1 MSPPSKINELSPP
14 EADLRSSLE
23 SPTQPGVYWFQSE
36 TTSRAV
42 MVDVRMTN
50 GELMVWWPN
59 DDQPVTKLKGCW
71 RGPIPPS
78 TWPGNR

>member
-1 MSPPSKINELSPP
+1 MSPPSKINE
-14 EADLRSSLE
+14 SSE
-23 SPTQPGVYWFQSE
+23 SPTQSGVYWFHRE
-36 TTSRAV
+36 TMSRAL

-59 DDQPVTKLKGCW
+59 QDQPVAKLKGHW

-78 TWPGNR
+78 TGPGSR